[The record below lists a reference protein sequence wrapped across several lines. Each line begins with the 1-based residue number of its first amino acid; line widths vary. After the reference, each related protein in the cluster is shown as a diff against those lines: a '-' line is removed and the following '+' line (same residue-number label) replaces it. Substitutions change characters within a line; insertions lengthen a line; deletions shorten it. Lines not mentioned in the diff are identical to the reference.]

1 VDPAGIGETP
11 APSDVAVAPPG
22 PGAQADRIAVRAQV
36 AVVSVFL
43 VHGFLFATWAPY
55 IPKVKAHLGIGNG
68 TLGLALLGTP
78 IGSIAAI
85 AIAAR
90 FVPRLG
96 SRRVVQLALAGYCL
110 VGVLVGLVGSVVAL
124 LLVLF
129 AWGFFQGTLDVSMN
143 TQAIAVE
150 GRRERALM
158 NGIHAWW
165 SVGAFAGAALGTL
178 GVALGL
184 PLWALVL
191 VAGAVSLVG
200 SGSLT
205 GRMLDDGRARPTT
218 APPAGERTRRVPVS
232 KGMLV
237 LGAIA
242 FASMLCEGAAADW
255 SSVYVRDSLDGGA
268 AAGLGYTA
276 FAFAMFAVRAG
287 GDRLLSRV
295 PVHRLL
301 SALALAAAA
310 VFAVALTIG
319 TVPAA
324 LVGFFVLGLG
334 LGAVVPSAFSA
345 AGRLPGM
352 HPGVGVAG
360 VSGLG
365 WAGFVCG
372 PPLIGGLAGATS
384 LPTALG
390 IVPVL
395 TLLIAFGCL
404 RAPALRVRPG
414 PSER

>member
-1 VDPAGIGETP
+1 M
-11 APSDVAVAPPG
+11 
-22 PGAQADRIAVRAQV
+22 RAQV

-110 VGVLVGLVGSVVAL
+110 VGVLVGLVGSVVGL

-165 SVGAFAGAALGTL
+165 SVGAFAGAGLGTL
-178 GVALGL
+178 GVALGV

-191 VAGAVSLVG
+191 VAGGVSVIG

-205 GRMLDDGRARPTT
+205 RRMLDDGHTRPGP
-218 APPAGERTRRVPVS
+218 AAPAAEPPAERPRRIPVS
-232 KGMLV
+232 TGMLV

-287 GDRLLSRV
+287 GDRLLARV

-301 SALALAAAA
+301 SALALAAAV
-310 VFAVALTIG
+310 VFAVALAVG
-319 TVPAA
+319 TVAAA
-324 LVGFFVLGLG
+324 LAGFFVLGLG
-334 LGAVVPSAFSA
+334 LGAVVPTAFSA

-365 WAGFVCG
+365 WAGFVVRPAAHRRPRG
-372 PPLIGGLAGATS
+372 RDVAAGRPGHRARPHPPDRIRLRPGTRAARPTRTAGAVT
-384 LPTALG
+384 
-390 IVPVL
+390 
-395 TLLIAFGCL
+395 IATG
-404 RAPALRVRPG
+404 RRNRSRTG
-414 PSER
+414 